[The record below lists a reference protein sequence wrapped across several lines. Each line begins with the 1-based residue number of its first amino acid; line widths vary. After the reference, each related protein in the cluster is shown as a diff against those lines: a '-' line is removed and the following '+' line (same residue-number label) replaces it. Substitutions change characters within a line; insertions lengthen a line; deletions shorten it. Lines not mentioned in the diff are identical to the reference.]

1 MGYVLCACLK
11 TFGMTTLDDQ
21 PSVDLINSPETVR
34 VWTQTKDEQKS
45 LLTKLSQRVVEKFI
59 QSSYN
64 NPVEPSRDGVYEYTK
79 NLLSIGCLYLLFK
92 DAIKEGDGMR
102 VLDYYRYLM
111 PIFINSG
118 RRNYAI
124 EAFNLLYQYH
134 YDLPPQ
140 QAQQLIW
147 SRFINTAGRKL
158 GGILQLTYT

>member
-147 SRFINTAGRKL
+147 SRFVNTAGRK